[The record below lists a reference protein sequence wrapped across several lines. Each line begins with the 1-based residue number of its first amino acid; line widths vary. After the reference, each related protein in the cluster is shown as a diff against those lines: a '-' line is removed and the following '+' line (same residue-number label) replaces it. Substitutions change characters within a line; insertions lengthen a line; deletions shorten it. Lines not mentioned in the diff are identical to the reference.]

1 MTDLNVKKEYLN
13 LVYADC
19 GKVSAGEK
27 VKKLLAVPGTQYL
40 IFGVILGVFPLLAQ
54 LGVLTSSFVFAVGN
68 TMIYAIMAIGFC
80 LLMGYSGLA
89 SLGTAGFVGIGA
101 YIAYYFMQ
109 VYGAPFGI
117 AFIVTVMISLFSGVL
132 VGFISLRI
140 EGIYLAILTLGLSEI
155 LRNTFISL
163 KSSIKLD
170 MSKVRLFG
178 VKIGE
183 EQVYLLILAL
193 FVLLLFITS
202 NLIRSPIGRALLS
215 VKNSTS
221 AAQAMGINLMK
232 YRVLAFV
239 ISTVYAAIAGLM
251 YMMLLRNMT
260 TSTSTLLSMATS
272 DTLCQGCLRNFFAL
286 FKLFCTIIQNK
297 PLILIGHRFLARFA
311 EMQLD
316 TIGCLSNPLYHNGL
330 LCTLC
335 GQRGSGR
342 GGGAGVGFVAHRLSF
357 QR

>member
-13 LVYADC
+13 LVYTDC

-40 IFGVILGVFPLLAQ
+40 IFGVILGVFPL

-117 AFIVTVMISLFSGVL
+117 GFIVTVMISLFSGVL

-202 NLIRSPIGRALLS
+202 NLKAGLELNYANFAKIMEETEFSIPMGGTISYAGGDRLGVTALALNCVSLSKNDAGVYALTPVSPILS
-215 VKNSTS
+215 LADVV
-221 AAQAMGINLMK
+221 AATK
-232 YRVLAFV
+232 
-239 ISTVYAAIAGLM
+239 
-251 YMMLLRNMT
+251 
-260 TSTSTLLSMATS
+260 
-272 DTLCQGCLRNFFAL
+272 
-286 FKLFCTIIQNK
+286 
-297 PLILIGHRFLARFA
+297 
-311 EMQLD
+311 
-316 TIGCLSNPLYHNGL
+316 
-330 LCTLC
+330 
-335 GQRGSGR
+335 
-342 GGGAGVGFVAHRLSF
+342 
-357 QR
+357 

>member
-1 MTDLNVKKEYLN
+1 MT
-13 LVYADC
+13 
-19 GKVSAGEK
+19 
-27 VKKLLAVPGTQYL
+27 VPGTQYL

-54 LGVLTSSFVFAVGN
+54 LGILTSSFVFAMGN

-89 SLGTAGFVGIGA
+89 SLGTVGFVGIGA

-193 FVLLLFITS
+193 FVLLAVHYLQPYPALS
-202 NLIRSPIGRALLS
+202 AGALLS

-260 TSTSTLLSMATS
+260 TSTSTSLSMATS
-272 DTLCQGCLRNFFAL
+272 LNILGAVVIGGAKSLWGTTFGVFIIYGLQSTLLSKIPFFVENPAFITMITGL
-286 FKLFCTIIQNK
+286 LI
-297 PLILIGHRFLARFA
+297 ILIVMFLPWRHS
-311 EMQLD
+311 
-316 TIGCLSNPLYHNGL
+316 SNDGEPYEKRKNSKIRRQYAKEG
-330 LCTLC
+330 
-335 GQRGSGR
+335 GR
-342 GGGAGVGFVAHRLSF
+342 LWPELTERTEK
-357 QR
+357 

>member
-13 LVYADC
+13 LVYSDC

-170 MSKVRLFG
+170 MSNLRLFG

-215 VKNSTS
+215 VKT
-221 AAQAMGINLMK
+221 APPPPK
-232 YRVLAFV
+232 PWVL
-239 ISTVYAAIAGLM
+239 I
-251 YMMLLRNMT
+251 
-260 TSTSTLLSMATS
+260 
-272 DTLCQGCLRNFFAL
+272 
-286 FKLFCTIIQNK
+286 
-297 PLILIGHRFLARFA
+297 
-311 EMQLD
+311 
-316 TIGCLSNPLYHNGL
+316 
-330 LCTLC
+330 
-335 GQRGSGR
+335 
-342 GGGAGVGFVAHRLSF
+342 
-357 QR
+357 